1 MDITLDTARNM
12 ICAAM
17 GEAQRI
23 GNACSIAI
31 VDENGWLVAAER
43 MEDALIPALDIARDK
58 AWTAFAFK
66 MPSSETGR
74 FGNPS
79 AANAGFNTANWNDRL
94 TTIGGGL
101 PIKEGNS
108 VVGGVGVSG
117 GTIEEDVAVCEAAIR
132 AMATPRPV

>member
-1 MDITLDTARNM
+1 MDITLGTARDM
-12 ICAAM
+12 ISAAM

-31 VDENGWLVAAER
+31 VDKNGWLVAAER
-43 MEDALIPALDIARDK
+43 MEDALIPTLDIARDK

-66 MPSSETGR
+66 MPSSEIGK

-79 AANAGFNTANWNDRL
+79 TANPGFNTANWNDRL

-101 PIKEGNS
+101 PIKEGDS
-108 VVGGVGVSG
+108 VIGGVGVSG
-117 GTIEEDVAVCEAAIR
+117 GTDKEDVAVCEAAID
-132 AMATPRPV
+132 ALATPGPA

>member
-1 MDITLDTARNM
+1 MDITLGTARDM
-12 ICAAM
+12 IHAAM
-17 GEAQRI
+17 GEAQRM

-31 VDENGWLVAAER
+31 VDKNGWLVAAER
-43 MEDALIPALDIARDK
+43 MEDALIPTLDIARDK

-66 MPSSETGR
+66 MPSSEIGR

-132 AMATPRPV
+132 AMAASRPT

>member
-1 MDITLDTARNM
+1 MDITLDIARNM
-12 ICAAM
+12 IGAAM

-43 MEDALIPALDIARDK
+43 MEGALIPTLDIARDK
-58 AWTAFAFK
+58 AWTAFAFN
-66 MPSSETGR
+66 MPSSEVGR

-79 AANAGFNTANWNDRL
+79 LTNPGFNTANWNDRL

-101 PIKEGNS
+101 PIKEGDS

-132 AMATPRPV
+132 AIAVSRPT

>member
-1 MDITLDTARNM
+1 MDITLDTARDM
-12 ICAAM
+12 IHAAM
-17 GEAQRI
+17 GEAQRM

-31 VDENGWLVAAER
+31 VDKNGWLVAAER
-43 MEDALIPALDIARDK
+43 MEDALIPTLDIARDK

-66 MPSSETGR
+66 MPSSEIGR

-101 PIKEGNS
+101 PIKEGDS

-117 GTIEEDVAVCEAAIR
+117 GTIEEDVAVCEVAIR
-132 AMATPRPV
+132 AIAVSRPT

>member
-1 MDITLDTARNM
+1 MDIRLDTARDM
-12 ICAAM
+12 IRAAM
-17 GEAQRI
+17 GEAERI

-43 MEDALIPALDIARDK
+43 MEGALIPTLDIARDK

-66 MPSSETGR
+66 MPSSEIGR
-74 FGNPS
+74 FGNLS

-101 PIKEGNS
+101 PIKVS
-108 VVGGVGVSG
+108 DRVIGGIGVSG
-117 GTIEEDVAVCEAAIR
+117 GTSEEDVAICEAAIR
-132 AMATPRPV
+132 SMATSRPA

>member
-1 MDITLDTARNM
+1 MDITLGTARDM
-12 ICAAM
+12 IHAAM
-17 GEAQRI
+17 DEAQRM

-31 VDENGWLVAAER
+31 VDKNGWLVAAER
-43 MEDALIPALDIARDK
+43 MEDALIPTLDIARDK

-66 MPSSETGR
+66 MPSSEIGR

-101 PIKEGNS
+101 PIKEGDS

-117 GTIEEDVAVCEAAIR
+117 GTIEEDVAVCEVAIR
-132 AMATPRPV
+132 AIAVSRPT